1 VSSFVFMLT
10 HGDLTV
16 PDAADVCGEIAS
28 LEIDIVGFKDVGVPM
43 SELVRITDRLREQG
57 RTVALEV
64 VSQHRDDELRSVE
77 AGMELG
83 VDLLLGGVNV
93 RDALALLGANGA
105 DGPRYMPFPGQ
116 VVGHPSV
123 LVGTIAEIA
132 QSARDIAAR
141 DGVWGLDLLAYRFDG
156 DVDQLVREVVGAVDV
171 PVVVA
176 GSIDSEERVRAVV
189 DAGAWGFTVGT
200 AAFERRFLP
209 GASLGD
215 QLRFVIDVAGE
226 AAAGAR

>member
-1 VSSFVFMLT
+1 VSRFVFMLT
-10 HGDLTV
+10 NGDLTV
-16 PDAADVCGEIAS
+16 PGAADVCGEIAS
-28 LEIDIVGFKDVGVPM
+28 LDIEIVGFKDVGVPM
-43 SELVRITDRLREQG
+43 AELARVTDRLREQG

-64 VSQHRDDELRSVE
+64 VSQRRDDELRSIE
-77 AGMELG
+77 AGMDLG

-93 RDALALLGANGA
+93 SDGLALLGCDG
-105 DGPRYMPFPGQ
+105 DGGPRYMPFPGR
-116 VVGHPSV
+116 VVGHPSS
-123 LVGTIAEIA
+123 LVGTVAEITD
-132 QSARDIAAR
+132 SARDLAAR
-141 DGVWGLDLLAYRFDG
+141 AGVWGLDLLAYRFDG
-156 DVDQLVREVVGAVDV
+156 DVDHLVRDVVRAVDV
-171 PVVVA
+171 PVIVA